1 MDFVVKRLH
10 ISLCFHSYGN
20 RDILHVTL
28 IISFLP
34 SIAATN
40 DKKEIRIYVCD
51 SKHDILLESRGMN
64 LFIEILETKSQP
76 LSYEAIFAVW
86 LVVNYKFL
94 CCGPHGL
101 LLQVSKAMFCDH
113 SQACIDMSIKL
124 ARLHSTH
131 ADFCFTDILKL
142 KFI

>member
-1 MDFVVKRLH
+1 MLSGDFIVRRLH
-10 ISLCFHSYGN
+10 RSLCFHSYRN
-20 RDILHVTL
+20 RDILHVILT
-28 IISFLP
+28 ISLFP
-34 SIAATN
+34 AT
-40 DKKEIRIYVCD
+40 KLEIKSQFYD

>member
-1 MDFVVKRLH
+1 MFSQY
-10 ISLCFHSYGN
+10 SL
-20 RDILHVTL
+20 
-28 IISFLP
+28 FLQKQRHLTCKFDYFLVP
-34 SIAATN
+34 SIAAT
-40 DKKEIRIYVCD
+40 KLEIKSYFYD
-51 SKHDILLESRGMN
+51 SEHDILLESRGMN